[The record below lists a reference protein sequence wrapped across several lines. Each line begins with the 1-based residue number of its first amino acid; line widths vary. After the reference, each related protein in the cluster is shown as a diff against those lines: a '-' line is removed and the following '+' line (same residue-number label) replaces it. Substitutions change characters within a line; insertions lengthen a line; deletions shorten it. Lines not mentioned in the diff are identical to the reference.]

1 MTSTRIVAAVAAL
14 AAAAITAPAAAAF
27 KQPQPLP
34 TYIWN
39 GHGYTRHPP
48 SSLRL
53 GRRVHLTNIEWDGGT
68 GPDSGWG
75 WLGEPNN
82 ALLWPSHWYR
92 TSFEVE
98 SFDVCA
104 GAARQYVLTIGV
116 WLPPRRPLSPLVSP
130 GRPRLRKFAL
140 PVPAC

>member
-1 MTSTRIVAAVAAL
+1 MVVASAL
-14 AAAAITAPAAAAF
+14 AASAIAAPAAAAF
-27 KQPQPLP
+27 TQPQPPP

-53 GRRVHLTNIEWDGGT
+53 GRLLLTNIHWDGGT
-68 GPDSGWG
+68 GPSSGWG
-75 WLGEPNN
+75 WLGEPNV
-82 ALLWPSHWYR
+82 ALVWPSHWCR

-98 SFDVCA
+98 SFDLCA
-104 GAARQYVLTIGV
+104 GGTRQYVLTIGV
-116 WLPPRRPLSPLVSP
+116 WLPPRRIPTSPLVSP
-130 GRPRLRKFAL
+130 GRPRLREFAL